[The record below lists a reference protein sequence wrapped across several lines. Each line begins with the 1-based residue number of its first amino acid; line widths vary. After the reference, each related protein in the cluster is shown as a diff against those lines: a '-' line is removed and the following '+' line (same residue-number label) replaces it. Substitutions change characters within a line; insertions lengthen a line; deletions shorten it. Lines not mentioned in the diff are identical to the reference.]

1 MAYVHT
7 CCDADNRT
15 INKQLTCWLCVLQGG
30 VNWSFLTS
38 VWLGSLLN
46 ETLCT
51 GACLA
56 VIGLSSSL
64 HCRAK

>member
-1 MAYVHT
+1 MYLHM
-7 CCDADNRT
+7 CCDADTRPSNE
-15 INKQLTCWLCVLQGG
+15 QLTCWLCVLQWG

-38 VWLGSLLN
+38 SWPESLRS

-56 VIGLSSSL
+56 VIGPSSSL
-64 HCRAK
+64 YCGAK